1 MILPTKKLAK
11 MSRKQIIVAAIA
23 CFVFFVAIF
32 VILFSPLANGLF
44 ASGNDTVDDVIGLVV
59 AILVLSATGI
69 LAVTLI
75 IACCQLAK
83 RLGSEQSAGLLLL
96 IPGVNLIVLF
106 AWAFTESP
114 NERKISQLKRTR
126 ISTSTN
132 PLDANVN

>member
-11 MSRKQIIVAAIA
+11 MSRKQNIVAAIA

-69 LAVTLI
+69 LAVTMV

-83 RLGSEQSAGLLLL
+83 RLGYDPIAGLLLL
-96 IPGVNLIVLF
+96 IPLVNFVVF
-106 AWAFTESP
+106 FQWAFTESP
-114 NERKISQLKRTR
+114 NEKKMSKLKRAQKSS
-126 ISTSTN
+126 STKPFSH
-132 PLDANVN
+132 DAD

>member
-23 CFVFFVAIF
+23 CFAFFVTIF

-59 AILVLSATGI
+59 AILVLSANGI

-75 IACCQLAK
+75 IAWCHLAK
-83 RLGSEQSAGLLLL
+83 GLGYEQSAGLLLL
-96 IPGVNLIVLF
+96 IPLINLVVLF
-106 AWAFTESP
+106 LWAFTESP
-114 NERKISQLKRTR
+114 NEMKISKLKRTQK
-126 ISTSTN
+126 STST
-132 PLDANVN
+132 PILSHGAN